1 MKIEIE
7 TVIHSINNNEGHLC
21 VDIFK
26 RKNQTFGFEEYR
38 KDPETNSGWYQ
49 IGFYSNNVFHNYFET
64 LKYAKKKILWLKNK
78 I

>member
-38 KDPETNSGWYQ
+38 KDPETNSGWYL
-49 IGFYSNNVFHNYFET
+49 IGFYSNKVFQNYFET